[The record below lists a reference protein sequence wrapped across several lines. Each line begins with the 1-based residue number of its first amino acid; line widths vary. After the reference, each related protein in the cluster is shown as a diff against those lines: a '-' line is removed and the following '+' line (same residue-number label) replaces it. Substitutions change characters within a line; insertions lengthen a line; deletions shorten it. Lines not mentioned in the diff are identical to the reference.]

1 MRTCVL
7 FLVCPLPRVR
17 CFLPRLTVL
26 LPALPDVHLSAQ
38 REVQVQPPVRL
49 PLGDR
54 GHIRLR
60 DTPHTTTVSGSFFCG
75 HSAFQAR
82 PARRTLFPPP
92 CFACLGLVVCQ
103 AAKSPCAHP
112 FFLLF
117 GVCDVFFVFLSV
129 VVDILDPG
137 GHRSSRQP
145 NIQVRWKGRAVQAHP
160 GLSTFGFRG
169 DARASEQAPKH
180 FEIDLM

>member
-1 MRTCVL
+1 MIATTDVAGVSTQLAVL
-7 FLVCPLPRVR
+7 TYLFNP
-17 CFLPRLTVL
+17 F
-26 LPALPDVHLSAQ
+26 
-38 REVQVQPPVRL
+38 
-49 PLGDR
+49 
-54 GHIRLR
+54 RLR
-60 DTPHTTTVSGSFFCG
+60 GRIVWAAREPIMVFGPTTVSGSFFCG

-82 PARRTLFPPP
+82 PARRTLSPPP
-92 CFACLGLVVCQ
+92 GVACLGLVVCK

-180 FEIDLM
+180 FEIELM